1 MGAGLGTAV
10 RCTDLGSTVDRPMWC
25 RRMCVATHLL
35 VLAFGD
41 KVAHWKQLLCA
52 LLAHLLHT
60 QCVAPKAAALC
71 FPRGQGMQRAMAFRG
86 WKWPFVHGLQRGA
99 ITGAGGCAKV
109 PAASSSAAGVGGGVG
124 GIGLYHIC
132 PSAQTLHFVLPS
144 AALDGV
150 ICPWG
155 QKVQDLLPCC
165 EEKRPAVHA
174 VHETCSAPPSM

>member
-1 MGAGLGTAV
+1 MSCRQPGGGQTGDGGWGGGVGETVGTLLGAAVGAADGAAVGDIVRGTA
-10 RCTDLGSTVDRPMWC
+10 LGAAVDRPMWC

-86 WKWPFVHGLQRGA
+86 
-99 ITGAGGCAKV
+99 
-109 PAASSSAAGVGGGVG
+109 
-124 GIGLYHIC
+124 
-132 PSAQTLHFVLPS
+132 
-144 AALDGV
+144 
-150 ICPWG
+150 
-155 QKVQDLLPCC
+155 
-165 EEKRPAVHA
+165 
-174 VHETCSAPPSM
+174 